1 MERHK
6 PDFVLLVTVLCLVS
20 FGLVMVYSSSIVW
33 AIQVQNA
40 SPSYFFKHQ
49 LESAAIGLTGMVV
62 FMNMPFV
69 AIRRWA
75 RRISLVS
82 VVALVAVLVP
92 HLGYKSQGVRRWIG
106 PPSLH
111 FQPSEFALVAILV
124 YLAYIYDK
132 NGRFLHVWRRGVRPP
147 LVMLGMQFL
156 LILLE
161 PDMGTGMLLLLSGLT
176 VMFAA
181 GIRWRH
187 IAAISAVGVPAVFAF
202 AKYGGYRAQRLQL
215 FLHTWDKS
223 YQAGAYQIQQS
234 LIAMHHGGWFGQGLG
249 RGVSPFLFLPIPYA
263 DFIFAVI
270 VEELGIV
277 GAAFLLALFAL
288 LIWRGVRIALRLED
302 RFASLLAI
310 GISALIGWGV
320 VINVGAA
327 SGLMPITGIPLPF
340 ISYGGTALMV
350 KLFAMGILLSLSRHT
365 REETAKVAPL
375 PGRVTPLRPEYANGV
390 VRDGPTGEERR
401 PVPALSVKRPA
412 APSSKAHRDR
422 GERA

>member
-6 PDFVLLVTVLCLVS
+6 PDFVLLVTILCLVS

-33 AIQVQNA
+33 AIQVQNV

-49 LESAAIGLTGMVV
+49 LESALIGLTGMTV
-62 FMNMPFV
+62 FMNMPFTV
-69 AIRRWA
+69 IQGWA
-75 RRISLVS
+75 KRISLVS
-82 VVALVAVLVP
+82 MVALFAVLVP
-92 HLGYKSQGVRRWIG
+92 HIGYKSQGVRRWIG

-111 FQPSEFALVAILV
+111 FQPSEFALVAILI
-124 YLAYIYDK
+124 YLAYIFDK
-132 NGRFLHVWRRGVRPP
+132 NDRFLHEWRRGVRPP
-147 LVMLGMQFL
+147 LVMLGLQFL

-187 IAAISAVGVPAVFAF
+187 IAAIGAVGVPAVFAF
-202 AKYGGYRAQRLQL
+202 AKYGGYRAKRLQL
-215 FLHTWDKS
+215 FMHTWDKA
-223 YQAGAYQIQQS
+223 YQASAYQLQQS
-234 LIAMHHGGWFGQGLG
+234 LIAMHHGGVFGQGLG

-288 LIWRGVRIALRLED
+288 LVWRGIRIALSLED
-302 RFASLLAI
+302 RFASLLAM

-365 REETAKVAPL
+365 REETAQASPS
-375 PGRVTPLRPEYANGV
+375 PGRVTPLYREYAYRLARKGSAQ
-390 VRDGPTGEERR
+390 ERR
-401 PVPALSVKRPA
+401 APAALTGKRPA
-412 APSSKAHRDR
+412 VPPPKAHRGR